1 MRSSR
6 VMGKFR
12 GVVKMG
18 ASSPRERRHNWPG
31 AIVIE
36 AEGRPSFRHV
46 FGASLG
52 NLYRAMFAE
61 DRGRSIRLVFI
72 DACDHHVAASP
83 YALGIN
89 MGIAL
94 IDSRLRERTN

>member
-36 AEGRPSFRHV
+36 AEGSPPFRLV
-46 FGASLG
+46 FGTARG
-52 NLYRAMFAE
+52 NVHGTMLAE
-61 DRGRSIRLVFI
+61 DCSSWVGLVFI
-72 DACDHHVAASP
+72 DACNHHVPASP

-89 MGIAL
+89 MGIAF
-94 IDSRLRERTN
+94 IDSCNRERTN